1 MAAQRVIV
9 TVDQFEEFLA
19 LPENRDRNFELI
31 DGEIIEKMPTDE
43 HGTIAN
49 LIGGEFYI
57 YLKANPIGRA
67 GVEVR
72 FQMPDDLANSIQPDV
87 SFIKAEYAVVKQGAV
102 PRMPDLAVEIK
113 SPSDTYSLLRDKAQY
128 YLKNGTKLVWLVYPE
143 QRIVEV
149 YAPGVDL
156 KLLTERDTLDG
167 GEVLP
172 NFTLAVSDIF
182 KTL

>member
-1 MAAQRVIV
+1 M

-49 LIGGEFYI
+49 WIGGEFHI

-72 FQMPDDLANSIQPDV
+72 FQMPDDPANSIQPDV
-87 SFIKAEYAVVKQGAV
+87 SFIKAEHAVVKQGAV

-113 SPSDTYSLLRDKAQY
+113 SPDDTFKQMRDKADY

-149 YAPGVDL
+149 YAPEVDL
-156 KLLTERDTLDG
+156 KILTERDTLDG
-167 GEVLP
+167 SDVLP
-172 NFTLAVSDIF
+172 GFALAVSDIF
-182 KTL
+182 KTM